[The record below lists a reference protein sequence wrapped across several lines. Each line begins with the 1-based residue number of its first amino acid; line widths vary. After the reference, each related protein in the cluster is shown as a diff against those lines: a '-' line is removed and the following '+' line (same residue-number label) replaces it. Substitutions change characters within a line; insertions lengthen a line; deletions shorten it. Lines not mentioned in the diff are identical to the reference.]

1 MHGHSENI
9 NKATETI
16 TITRKQIVEMKN
28 TITELKHF
36 TNSFMLSESQ

>member
-9 NKATETI
+9 NKVIETI

-28 TITELKHF
+28 IITELKNF